1 MLSEQAAEYTN
12 GMSVSDPQPGSSF
25 ATTHWSIVL
34 EAGRG
39 RRSLAAA
46 GDANAALQALC
57 QSYWVPLYAYVRRRV
72 RDVSEAQDL
81 TQEFFAR
88 LLEKDLLAHAAPERG
103 RFRSFLLTA
112 MQNFLTNEWRKGQAE
127 KRGGGKVLSLDFA
140 TNDSRLSFEPGHDW
154 TPERIFERTWAIT
167 LLDHV
172 LTRLRDEYTQTGK
185 QQLFA
190 ALRPYIAGKSA
201 EATLAEV
208 AEQLGLTEGAAKVAA
223 HRLRKRYR
231 ELLRD
236 ELSQTVA
243 DEADIDAEIA
253 WLFKALG

>member
-1 MLSEQAAEYTN
+1 MPLPDPP
-12 GMSVSDPQPGSSF
+12 SDRSF

-39 RRSLAAA
+39 KGEEGAA
-46 GDANAALQALC
+46 DPSAALAALC

-72 RDVSEAQDL
+72 GDVNEAQDL

-112 MQNFLTNEWRKGQAE
+112 MQHFLTNEWKKGQAA

-154 TPERIFERTWAIT
+154 TPERIYERSWAIT
-167 LLDHV
+167 LLDRV
-172 LTRLRDEYTQTGK
+172 LGRLREEYTASGK
-185 QQLFA
+185 QQLFE
-190 ALRPYIAGKSA
+190 ALRPYIGGKREDA
-201 EATLAEV
+201 LLAEV
-208 AEQLGLTEGAAKVAA
+208 AASLEMTEGAAKVAA

-231 ELLRD
+231 ELIRA
-236 ELSQTVA
+236 ELAQTVA
-243 DEADIDAEIA
+243 DEAEIDAEIA
-253 WLFKALG
+253 WLFNALG